1 MAEPSL
7 LGIPV
12 EIREK
17 ILRGCMVI
25 GMAEVRKPGTPTHR
39 FERSKASSEILR
51 VCKQLYSE
59 GAPIL
64 YGENILYYSSGT
76 TLPYFLSRTNLATRS
91 MIKHVCV
98 GASHN
103 MNQQSDVLDTLTKL
117 HTFDMFSCSYGWSQD
132 ELDRRFAGR
141 PYITRPR
148 DLDLPPRKLIR
159 RLMGRAQSIGIGAIE
174 SFSKLRAPGRFDPR
188 PILVCHTS
196 MSTFHLLILYSHLN

>member
-76 TLPYFLSRTNLATRS
+76 TLP
-91 MIKHVCV
+91 
-98 GASHN
+98 
-103 MNQQSDVLDTLTKL
+103 
-117 HTFDMFSCSYGWSQD
+117 
-132 ELDRRFAGR
+132 
-141 PYITRPR
+141 
-148 DLDLPPRKLIR
+148 
-159 RLMGRAQSIGIGAIE
+159 
-174 SFSKLRAPGRFDPR
+174 
-188 PILVCHTS
+188 
-196 MSTFHLLILYSHLN
+196 